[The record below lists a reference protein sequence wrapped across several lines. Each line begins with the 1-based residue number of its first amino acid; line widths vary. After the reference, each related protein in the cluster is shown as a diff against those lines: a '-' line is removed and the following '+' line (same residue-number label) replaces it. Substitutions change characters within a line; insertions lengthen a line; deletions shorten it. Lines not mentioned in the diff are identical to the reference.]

1 MTRCEASP
9 SAARRLRVGCEM
21 PDSSAAPPSHAL
33 HTGWTIRLDPEQRTR
48 GSSSWLDGLHALPA
62 FSSVESFWA
71 LWSRLVPLSALKRGA
86 IYVFREHTKPTW
98 ESWPDGGKWEL
109 SFAAD
114 APAAAVDALWE
125 ALALALVGEQLWLG
139 ARPERICGAVA
150 GVRGRGVRSL
160 GVWTSDAEERD
171 VATLG
176 ARLRELLRPLPPG
189 CDELVF
195 SPHAGARRGA
205 TRSRFTLAEDGESL
219 VAVPS
224 ESEESES

>member
-1 MTRCEASP
+1 
-9 SAARRLRVGCEM
+9 M
-21 PDSSAAPPSHAL
+21 PDSSAAPPSHPL

-86 IYVFREHTKPTW
+86 IYVFREHTKPSW

-114 APAAAVDALWE
+114 APADAVDALWE
-125 ALALALVGEQLWLG
+125 ALTLALVGEQLWLG

-150 GVRGRGVRSL
+150 GVRGRGVRRL
-160 GVWTSDAEERD
+160 GVWTADAEERD

>member
-1 MTRCEASP
+1 MPSP
-9 SAARRLRVGCEM
+9 SCGVASCALNGC
-21 PDSSAAPPSHAL
+21 L
-33 HTGWTIRLDPEQRTR
+33 
-48 GSSSWLDGLHALPA
+48 GSL
-62 FSSVESFWA
+62 
-71 LWSRLVPLSALKRGA
+71 
-86 IYVFREHTKPTW
+86 
-98 ESWPDGGKWEL
+98 
-109 SFAAD
+109 
-114 APAAAVDALWE
+114 
-125 ALALALVGEQLWLG
+125 
-139 ARPERICGAVA
+139 
-150 GVRGRGVRSL
+150 GVRRL

-171 VATLG
+171 IATLG

>member
-1 MTRCEASP
+1 M
-9 SAARRLRVGCEM
+9 
-21 PDSSAAPPSHAL
+21 
-33 HTGWTIRLDPEQRTR
+33 
-48 GSSSWLDGLHALPA
+48 
-62 FSSVESFWA
+62 
-71 LWSRLVPLSALKRGA
+71 
-86 IYVFREHTKPTW
+86 
-98 ESWPDGGKWEL
+98 
-109 SFAAD
+109 
-114 APAAAVDALWE
+114 
-125 ALALALVGEQLWLG
+125 
-139 ARPERICGAVA
+139 
-150 GVRGRGVRSL
+150 RGRGVRRL

-224 ESEESES
+224 EESES